1 MLNLDYAEIFN
12 SFPPELATFLIATLP
27 IAELRASIPIALGV
41 YDLSVVSSY
50 IYSVLGNVFPL
61 IFILLL
67 LEPVSRL
74 LSKHFRIFNKF
85 FNWLFERTRKK
96 FTKKY
101 EKWGLVALVI
111 FVAIPLPITGGWTG
125 SIAAFL
131 FGIPFKKAFPLITL
145 GVMIAGVII
154 TLASL
159 GIFSI
164 F

>member
-1 MLNLDYAEIFN
+1 MLNIDYVEIFRN
-12 SFPPELATFLIATLP
+12 FPPQLATFLIATLP

-41 YDLSVVSSY
+41 YDLSVVTSY
-50 IYSVLGNVFPL
+50 IYSVMGNIFPI
-61 IFILLL
+61 IFILWFLD
-67 LEPVSRL
+67 PVSNW
-74 LSKHFRIFNKF
+74 LSNHSKFFKKF
-85 FNWLFERTRKK
+85 FNWIFERTRRK

-101 EKWGLVALVI
+101 EKWGFLALTL

-131 FGIPFKKAFPLITL
+131 FGIPFKKAFPLIVV
-145 GVMIAGVII
+145 GVMIAGVVV

-159 GIFSI
+159 GLFSL